1 MKKLLKQSLSLLLI
15 SCLITGCS
23 FFKKDKT
30 FESNETLVQIIYEA
44 VNEGNQEKLKKVF
57 SKQLL
62 EDNPSTH
69 IEIVNLFNGD
79 QIEEWEGIEET
90 NNEERTYPDK
100 KAVKFK
106 TLTFSGECKE
116 SNMKY
121 YFTLEYSPV
130 NKHNKKLKGVNFI
143 SIEKRNEYGR
153 KMQEIK
159 FFVTAVD
166 INTEEANVENTQSL
180 RV

>member
-1 MKKLLKQSLSLLLI
+1 MSKLLKSTISLLLV

-30 FESNETLVQIIYEA
+30 FENNETLVQIIYEA

-62 EDNPSTH
+62 EDNPSTL

-100 KAVKFK
+100 KAV
-106 TLTFSGECKE
+106 C
-116 SNMKY
+116 
-121 YFTLEYSPV
+121 
-130 NKHNKKLKGVNFI
+130 
-143 SIEKRNEYGR
+143 
-153 KMQEIK
+153 IK
-159 FFVTAVD
+159 ARIPF
-166 INTEEANVENTQSL
+166 
-180 RV
+180 